1 MDKII
6 CMSING
12 FTGIMYGNSSL
23 SIYNADGDEV
33 MYTGFR
39 SVNTPEELQ
48 RLVDAFPA
56 FWKALKE
63 AEDD

>member
-6 CMSING
+6 CTSING

-33 MYTGFR
+33 MYTAFR